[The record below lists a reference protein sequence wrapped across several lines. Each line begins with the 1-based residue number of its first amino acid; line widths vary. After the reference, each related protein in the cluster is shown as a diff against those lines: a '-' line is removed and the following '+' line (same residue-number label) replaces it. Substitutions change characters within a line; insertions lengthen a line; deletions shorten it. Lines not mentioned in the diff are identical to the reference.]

1 MKLRLTLLLA
11 ILLFLV
17 ACSKKEET
25 PATSVQPNSPQPAA
39 PAPDQNAAAQPAPTQ
54 APAAAPAQ
62 APAAAPAQ
70 VAEAPAAAAP
80 KAEPAPPPKPKPVV
94 IPAGTALTVRT
105 TTPISSDKSQ
115 TGDSFHATLAE
126 PIEIDGKV
134 AVPEGADIIGKVVE
148 AQKKGKIKGEARL
161 QLALTSLS
169 IKGVK
174 YPIDT
179 TMTNQTA
186 KGKGKRTA
194 ATTAGGAGLGAI
206 IGGIAGGGK
215 GAGIGAL
222 VGGGA
227 GFVGG
232 AFTGNKQIELPAESA
247 LVFKLNSAV
256 TLK

>member
-1 MKLRLTLLLA
+1 MKFRLILALAMLLLL
-11 ILLFLV
+11 I

-25 PATSVQPNSPQPAA
+25 PATSVEPNSPSPAA
-39 PAPDQNAAAQPAPTQ
+39 PAPDQNAAAQP
-54 APAAAPAQ
+54 PAQ
-62 APAAAPAQ
+62 APAQQAAAPA
-70 VAEAPAAAAP
+70 AETPAP
-80 KAEPAPPPKPKPVV
+80 KPVVKTPPPPPKPVV

-105 TTPISSDKSQ
+105 TTPLGSDKSQ

-126 PIEIDGKV
+126 PIELDGKV
-134 AVPEGADIIGKVVE
+134 VVPEGADVIGTVVD
-148 AQKKGKIKGEARL
+148 AKKKGKIKGEARL
-161 QLALTSLS
+161 ELTLNSMAV
-169 IKGVK
+169 KGVK
-174 YPIDT
+174 YPIQT

-194 ATTAGGAGLGAI
+194 ATTAGGAGLGAL

-232 AFTGNKQIELPAESA
+232 AFTGNKQIEVPAETA
-247 LVFKLNSAV
+247 LVFKLNSPV

>member
-17 ACSKKEET
+17 ACTKKEET

-39 PAPDQNAAAQPAPTQ
+39 PAPDQNAAAQPPAQT
-54 APAAAPAQ
+54 PAAAPAQ
-62 APAAAPAQ
+62 TPAAAPVQQAAAPAAAP
-70 VAEAPAAAAP
+70 VAKPT
-80 KAEPAPPPKPKPVV
+80 PPPPPKPVV
-94 IPAGTALTVRT
+94 IPAGTALTIRT
-105 TTPISSDKSQ
+105 TTPLGSDKSK
-115 TGDSFHATLAE
+115 TGDTFHATLAE
-126 PIEIDGKV
+126 PVELDGKV
-134 AVPEGADIIGKVVE
+134 VVPEGADILGTVVD

-161 QLALTSLS
+161 ELTLNSMS

-174 YPIDT
+174 YPIAT

-232 AFTGNKQIELPAESA
+232 AFTGNKQIEVPAETA
-247 LVFKLNSAV
+247 LVFKLNSPI

>member
-25 PATSVQPNSPQPAA
+25 PASSVQPNSPQPAA
-39 PAPDQNAAAQPAPTQ
+39 PAPDQNAAA
-54 APAAAPAQ
+54 APAQTPAQ
-62 APAAAPAQ
+62 APAAAPVQ
-70 VAEAPAAAAP
+70 QAAAP
-80 KAEPAPPPKPKPVV
+80 APKPKPPEPVV
-94 IPAGTALTVRT
+94 IPAGTALTIRT
-105 TTPISSDKSQ
+105 GTVLGSEKSQ
-115 TGDSFHATLAE
+115 TGDAFPATLAE
-126 PIEIDGKV
+126 PIEIGGKV
-134 AVPEGADIIGKVVE
+134 VVPEGADVTGKVVD
-148 AQKKGKIKGEARL
+148 AKKKGKIKGEARL
-161 QLALTSLS
+161 ELTLVSFS
-169 IKGVK
+169 VKGVK
-174 YPIDT
+174 YPIT
-179 TMTNQTA
+179 TTLTNQTA

-194 ATTAGGAGLGAI
+194 ATTAGGAGVGAL

-227 GFVGG
+227 GFIGG

-247 LVFKLNSAV
+247 LVFKLESPV

>member
-25 PATSVQPNSPQPAA
+25 PATSVQPSSPQPAA
-39 PAPDQNAAAQPAPTQ
+39 PAPDQNAAAQPPAAVPAQ

-62 APAAAPAQ
+62 APAAAPA
-70 VAEAPAAAAP
+70 AAPVQQAAAP
-80 KAEPAPPPKPKPVV
+80 APKPKPPEPVV
-94 IPAGTALTVRT
+94 IPSGTALTIRT
-105 TTPISSDKSQ
+105 TTPLSSDKSQ

-126 PIEIDGKV
+126 PIELNGKV
-134 AVPEGADIIGKVVE
+134 VVPEGADILGSVVD
-148 AQKKGKIKGEARL
+148 AKKKGKIKGEARL
-161 QLALTSLS
+161 ELTLKSLS
-169 IKGVK
+169 VKGVK

-232 AFTGNKQIELPAESA
+232 AFTGNKQIELPAETA
-247 LVFKLNSAV
+247 LVFKLNSPV